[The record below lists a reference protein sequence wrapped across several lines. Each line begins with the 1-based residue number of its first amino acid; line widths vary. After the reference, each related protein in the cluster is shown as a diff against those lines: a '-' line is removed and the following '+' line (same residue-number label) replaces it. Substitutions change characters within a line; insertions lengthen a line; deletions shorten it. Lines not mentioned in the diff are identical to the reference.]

1 MDFLRAGCGK
11 GTALDALN
19 DPAEKAARAAAR
31 ELCRHVQAR
40 DTYRA
45 AALLAKYEKDREGA
59 NRLLAQT
66 MQAVSA
72 SLRRPGFDGLEA
84 DAAARLGRA
93 AGEAARRI
101 AANGNLRLAL
111 TLLAAEATAQDQ
123 SPLR

>member
-1 MDFLRAGCGK
+1 M
-11 GTALDALN
+11 
-19 DPAEKAARAAAR
+19 
-31 ELCRHVQAR
+31 QAR

-93 AGEAARRI
+93 AGETARRM